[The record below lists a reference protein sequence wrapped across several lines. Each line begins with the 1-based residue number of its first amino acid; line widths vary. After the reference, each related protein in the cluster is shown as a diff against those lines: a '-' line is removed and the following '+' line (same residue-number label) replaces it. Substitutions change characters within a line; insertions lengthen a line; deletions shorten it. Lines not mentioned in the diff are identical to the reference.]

1 MRAARSEY
9 RTTDFVISAVGA
21 LEQRKGHRY
30 LIEAIGAIAASGKFK
45 CFIAG
50 QGSIHKVLQGEIAVI
65 RSLERI
71 KLLGRIDDPRELLWA
86 SDVFAMPSLKEGLG
100 VAALEAMAS
109 ALPVVASDVGGL
121 REVVEDGRSGIVVPP
136 ANAGAIAAAIRRLAE
151 SAELR
156 VADERGG
163 AGARRGKLLDGDDG
177 GANAR
182 ALSRVCEKNT
192 GREGRSRMKSM
203 TGFGRAI
210 AEQDGTRV
218 VAEVRSLNQRFFE
231 LKLAVP
237 RGWGEYEAEIRKTV
251 QSVVARGRVEIFI
264 KSVALKPPPVRLEVN
279 DRLANLYVAEL
290 RRLGKQLHLNGNPEI
305 GSILNRPEI
314 FHVVEEEHD
323 SGVAFKLGQ
332 KALVRALKALDAERV
347 REGRSL
353 HDDFATRVRNIE
365 AAVPKI
371 EKLAEQTRA
380 EIMENFHKRIRELLE
395 ELPVNEKRLYEEAS
409 SASQHG
415 DISEEITR
423 LRTHLEGLKAIL
435 KRKGQVGKSIEFLL
449 QEINREVNTMGS
461 KSQNA
466 ALSQVTVEVKAEAE
480 KMREQVQNVE

>member
-1 MRAARSEY
+1 
-9 RTTDFVISAVGA
+9 
-21 LEQRKGHRY
+21 
-30 LIEAIGAIAASGKFK
+30 
-45 CFIAG
+45 
-50 QGSIHKVLQGEIAVI
+50 
-65 RSLERI
+65 
-71 KLLGRIDDPRELLWA
+71 
-86 SDVFAMPSLKEGLG
+86 
-100 VAALEAMAS
+100 
-109 ALPVVASDVGGL
+109 
-121 REVVEDGRSGIVVPP
+121 
-136 ANAGAIAAAIRRLAE
+136 
-151 SAELR
+151 
-156 VADERGG
+156 
-163 AGARRGKLLDGDDG
+163 
-177 GANAR
+177 
-182 ALSRVCEKNT
+182 
-192 GREGRSRMKSM
+192 MKSM

-210 AEQDGTRV
+210 AEHDGTRV
-218 VAEVRSLNQRFFE
+218 VAEVRALNQRFFE
-231 LKLAVP
+231 LKLALP
-237 RGWGEYEAEIRKTV
+237 RGWGEHEAEIRKTV
-251 QSVVARGRVEIFI
+251 QNFVARGRIEIFI

-323 SGVAFKLGQ
+323 SRTAFKLGQ
-332 KALVRALKALDAERV
+332 KALVAALKALDAERV

-353 HDDFATRVRNIE
+353 QNDFAMRVRNIE

-371 EKLAEQTRA
+371 EKLAEQSRA
-380 EIMENFHKRIRELLE
+380 DIMENFHKRIRELLE

-435 KRKGQVGKSIEFLL
+435 KRKGQIGKSIEFLL